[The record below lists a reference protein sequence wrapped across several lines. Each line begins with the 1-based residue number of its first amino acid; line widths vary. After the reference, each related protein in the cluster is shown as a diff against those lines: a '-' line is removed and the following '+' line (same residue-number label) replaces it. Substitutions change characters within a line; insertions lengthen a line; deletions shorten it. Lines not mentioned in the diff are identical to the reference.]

1 MICDVSGYMGSKRG
15 TMALEK
21 NGKRVSHAQGAIARQ
36 EDARIMLA
44 LDWQTT
50 G

>member
-1 MICDVSGYMGSKRG
+1 MICDGASYVASGREP
-15 TMALEK
+15 MALEK
-21 NGKRVSHAQGAIARQ
+21 NGMCGGNVQGAVARQ

>member
-1 MICDVSGYMGSKRG
+1 MRG
-15 TMALEK
+15 KGVRERGDTALEK
-21 NGKRVSHAQGAIARQ
+21 NGMCGGIAQGAIARQ